1 MTTNTEEYNP
11 FLTQS
16 SDEDMLIE
24 EEEPLAQNKNLDIFT
39 IFTFLNDSVQLAA
52 KLRYYNI
59 LKNTVLCSNRGCRRE
74 MRAEK
79 EQSADGYVWRCGTCR
94 KKELFV
100 QEVILNVLNFP

>member
-16 SDEDMLIE
+16 SDEDMF

-52 KLRYYNI
+52 KLRYTI
-59 LKNTVLCSNRGCRRE
+59 
-74 MRAEK
+74 
-79 EQSADGYVWRCGTCR
+79 
-94 KKELFV
+94 F
-100 QEVILNVLNFP
+100 

>member
-16 SDEDMLIE
+16 SDEGMLIG

-59 LKNTVLCSNRGCRRE
+59 LKNTVLYSNRGCCRE

-79 EQSADGYVWRCGTCR
+79 NNLLMVTFCDVGHAEKKNYSCR
-94 KKELFV
+94 KLF
-100 QEVILNVLNFP
+100 